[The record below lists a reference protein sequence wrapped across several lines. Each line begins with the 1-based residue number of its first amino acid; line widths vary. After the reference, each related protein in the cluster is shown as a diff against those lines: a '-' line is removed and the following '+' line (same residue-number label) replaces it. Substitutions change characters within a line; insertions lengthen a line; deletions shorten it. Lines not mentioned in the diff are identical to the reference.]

1 MSRAVERAAGALK
14 PNQHPPRCAPS
25 TAQVYQKRHWAERE
39 LAKASSR
46 PEDLSA
52 CLQSRARSLGTMV
65 TLRAQINRRPLATL
79 LVAIP
84 LTVAIFSYM
93 INVIERV
100 SRASGHFGK
109 QFNANHAACSRF
121 TCLHRLCRLWFPRS
135 HHRLGSKEHL
145 VTLPPC
151 AGHTAPLASTNCTW
165 LMQLLH
171 HRFVVVTLTTAGY
184 GDAYPSTPHGYYP
197 AIVEGIVGM
206 VLTSLLVA
214 VVIEKVRK
222 ACFQG
227 IISTGVCVTALHNV
241 FGTTRQTDHASGP
254 GYGVAAAG

>member
-84 LTVAIFSYM
+84 LTVAIISYM

-109 QFNANHAACSRF
+109 QFNAFHATAWFEVHILTPLVPVVVPSQSPSTRQQRASGN
-121 TCLHRLCRLWFPRS
+121 TTTLCWAHSAPLPQQTA
-135 HHRLGSKEHL
+135 LGS
-145 VTLPPC
+145 C
-151 AGHTAPLASTNCTW
+151 NCC
-165 LMQLLH
+165 
-171 HRFVVVTLTTAGY
+171 TTG
-184 GDAYPSTPHGYYP
+184 
-197 AIVEGIVGM
+197 
-206 VLTSLLVA
+206 L
-214 VVIEKVRK
+214 
-222 ACFQG
+222 
-227 IISTGVCVTALHNV
+227 
-241 FGTTRQTDHASGP
+241 
-254 GYGVAAAG
+254 